1 MLQAD
6 SGQGEVI
13 IFGVTITDRKI
24 TAGGCSLCRRRGNLS
39 SAAERESLQRKVIE
53 KAQLLYHSLI

>member
-1 MLQAD
+1 MPGAPVMLQAD

-24 TAGGCSLCRRRGNLS
+24 TAGGWKDFS
-39 SAAERESLQRKVIE
+39 SAPSVEEGGI
-53 KAQLLYHSLI
+53 